1 MTDLSQRT
9 TLTAWPKLTQFFH
22 WLVVVLL
29 VIAAT
34 LGFLANELDLSPA
47 KLKLF
52 VTHKSLG
59 LSVLLVMLLRIT
71 WRIFSSGPRPVEGL
85 SPMQQKLADVG
96 HASIYAV
103 AILLPLSGWLLTS
116 AANFP
121 FRWFGL
127 FEVPLIWPADS
138 SVKDTALGAH
148 KFLFIALAAL
158 VSGHI
163 AMAIRHHVLGLTV
176 LSRMLPKRWSAAN
189 FLYMLGVIIGIV
201 IVFSWFS
208 AHSISDSMDRTMGKG
223 AAQVVA
229 PLHNVAVSQAGKT
242 SSLLNKPPSWV
253 MQPTSSQLG
262 FVGSYVG
269 ADFTGKFERFSPRIT
284 FHPENL
290 TGASFDV
297 TIDVTSAVIGAP
309 DMDSLLGD
317 SQWLDFAGFPRAQF
331 IAQRFSSSTTDFVAH
346 GLLRLKGMEHS
357 VDLLFSW
364 NEQADGAVRLL
375 GEAVVPRVVF
385 GIGNGAWADD
395 PSVGFDVRVVVDV
408 WLEQS
413 GEQ

>member
-1 MTDLSQRT
+1 MRNLSQRT
-9 TLTAWPKLTQFFH
+9 TLTVWPKPAQFFH

-85 SPMQQKLADVG
+85 SPIQQKLAGAG

-121 FRWFGL
+121 FRWFDL
-127 FEVPLIWPADS
+127 FEVPLIWPSDS
-138 SVKDTALGAH
+138 SMKDIASDAH
-148 KFLFIALAAL
+148 EFLFIALAAL
-158 VSGHI
+158 VLGHI
-163 AMAIRHHVLGLTV
+163 AMAVRHNMQGLIVLP
-176 LSRMLPKRWSAAN
+176 RMLPKRWSTGK
-189 FLYMLGVIIGIV
+189 FLSGLGAIIGVV
-201 IVFSWFS
+201 IVLSWSRAQSTSNSIVTIGEVADTVAAPS
-208 AHSISDSMDRTMGKG
+208 AN
-223 AAQVVA
+223 VVV
-229 PLHNVAVSQAGKT
+229 PQADPV
-242 SSLLNKPPSWV
+242 SSLLTKPPSWV
-253 MQPTSSQLG
+253 MRPASSELG

-269 ADFTGKFERFSPRIT
+269 ADFTGKFERFTPRII
-284 FHPENL
+284 FHAEHL
-290 TGASFDV
+290 AGASFDV
-297 TIDVTSAVIGAP
+297 SIDVTSAMIGAP
-309 DMDSLLGD
+309 DMDSFLGD
-317 SQWLDFAGFPRAQF
+317 SQWLDFASFPTAQF
-331 IAQRFSSSTTDFVAH
+331 IAQRFSRTTEGFVAH
-346 GLLRLKGMEHS
+346 GLLRLKGIEQA

-364 NEQADGAVRLL
+364 DEQPDGTVRLL

-385 GIGNGAWADD
+385 GVGNGAWADD
-395 PSVGFDVRVVVDV
+395 PSVGFDVRVLVDV

-413 GEQ
+413 GE

>member
-1 MTDLSQRT
+1 MRNLSQRT
-9 TLTAWPKLTQFFH
+9 TLTVWPKPAQFFH

-85 SPMQQKLADVG
+85 SPIQQKLAGAG

-138 SVKDTALGAH
+138 SVKDIALGAH

-253 MQPTSSQLG
+253 MQPASSQVG
-262 FVGSYVG
+262 FVGSYV
-269 ADFTGKFERFSPRIT
+269 DSEFTGKFERFSPRII
-284 FHPENL
+284 FDPENL
-290 TGASFDV
+290 ASASFDV
-297 TIDVTSAVIGAP
+297 TIDVTSAIIGAP

-317 SQWLDFAGFPRAQF
+317 SQWLDFAGFPSAQF
-331 IAQRFSSSTTDFVAH
+331 IAQRFSLVTTNFVAH
-346 GLLRLKGMEHS
+346 GLLRLKGMEHT